1 MRGWEDRFPVRI
13 GRITPSPP
21 LTHDRFADGQVE
33 VDCLFTNIRST
44 HARPPGES
52 PGYPRRAGLALLNTA
67 DKAVPDQ
74 LASSIGRRVGLIL
87 EKGLPIHATAPPR
100 P

>member
-13 GRITPSPP
+13 GRITPSP